1 MIFVIFREEDRGI
14 GNGISKKLCRV
25 SLVRESAMAQ
35 ELVEKLQVQKA
46 FTIPIFGGID
56 IYESLLITWVV
67 MAILIVLSLWL
78 TSHMSVEHPSKK
90 QLFVESAVTWLDN
103 FVKGMLGE
111 GAAEYSTYLETILLY
126 IGLSNIIGLLGLK
139 PPTKNLSVT
148 IALTAMSIVLI
159 EAAGIRKK
167 GVGGWLKAFAKPIVI
182 ITPINILEVFI
193 RPLSL
198 CMRLFGNVL
207 GSYVIMEIIEYIVPV
222 GLPLVFSA
230 YFDIFDGFIQAYV
243 FVFLT
248 SLFIAEAVED

>member
-139 PPTKNLSVT
+139 PPTKDLSVT

>member
-139 PPTKNLSVT
+139 PPTKDLSVT
-148 IALTAMSIVLI
+148 IALAAMSIVLI

>member
-14 GNGISKKLCRV
+14 GNGISQKLCRV

-67 MAILIVLSLWL
+67 MAILIALSLWL

-139 PPTKNLSVT
+139 PPTKDLSVT
-148 IALTAMSIVLI
+148 IALAAMSIVLI

-167 GVGGWLKAFAKPIVI
+167 GVGGWLKAFAKPIAI